1 MKQKG
6 KFLLFDFNEFS
17 NWLAGLTVHREI
29 KLIQNHHT
37 YLPDYVAFRKLADHF
52 HWLESMEKYQMEQ
65 NGFAQIAQNLTTYPD
80 GLIAVGRPFDIIPAG
95 IRGANLTGLCIEH
108 LGNFD
113 LGHDEM
119 TEDHKTTIIKL
130 NAILCKHFGIEIN
143 SNDII
148 FHHWFDMITGER
160 TNGVGDTTLKDGTKV
175 PTVVKSCPG
184 TNFFG
189 GNTVESCQNNFLPQ
203 VNNALQTL

>member
-37 YLPDYVAFRKLADHF
+37 FLPDYVAFRKLADHF
-52 HWLESMEKYQMEQ
+52 HWLESMEKYHIEN
-65 NGFAQIAQNLTTYPD
+65 NGFNQIAQNLTTFPD
-80 GLIAVGRPFDIIPAG
+80 GTIAICRPLDRIPAG
-95 IRGANLTGLCIEH
+95 VKGCNQYGICLEH

-113 LGHDEM
+113 IGHDEM
-119 TEDHKTTIIKL
+119 TEEHKSTIIKL
-130 NAILCKHFGIEIN
+130 NASLCKRFGVEIN
-143 SNDII
+143 IQNVIYHHFYDIVS
-148 FHHWFDMITGER
+148 
-160 TNGVGDTTLKDGTKV
+160 GVRWIDDPEKY
-175 PTVVKSCPG
+175 PNPIVKSCPG